1 MRAWLLVCIAIVL
14 AILWAVFDHLHPP
27 DRFVMAAGPENG
39 AYAQIAGKYQTVLA
53 RDRIQLDIVYTAGS
67 AENARLIAEGKVDAA
82 LLQGGI
88 TVPSATVEAVG
99 TIFYEPIVF
108 LIRRD
113 APIPRNPANWS
124 GLRIASGMPGS
135 GTEAAFRDFE
145 AAVGLRHEANTHVPM
160 PYAKAADAVERDEID
175 IATFVAP
182 VDAPYLIEAYGHL
195 SLGVLPLEHV
205 EAISRR
211 MEYAGVVT
219 VPAGG
224 MSLAPVLPPV
234 ERSLIALEARLA
246 VQVGLHPALVN
257 RLTMAAIELHG
268 RRGIITDPGR
278 FPSIE
283 GAGLVVNNTARQ
295 LILEGPSTWHDWLP
309 YWVAAQIN
317 RVLLLVLPFFF
328 VVVPLLRLIPALY
341 AYLMR
346 WRVWRY
352 YPEIRRVEEELASN
366 PSSDALAD
374 MQARLAEV
382 EDRLAAMRLPT
393 AYRQSQYDARLHLE
407 LVQNRL
413 SEIRQARM
421 QKEGSSNAP

>member
-1 MRAWLLVCIAIVL
+1 MRAWLLICFAVVVAIVW
-14 AILWAVFDHLHPP
+14 AIFAHLHPP
-27 DRFVMAAGPENG
+27 DRIVMAAGPENG
-39 AYAQIAGKYQTVLA
+39 AYAQIAGKYQEVLA
-53 RDRIQLDIVYTAGS
+53 RDGIHLEIAYTAGS
-67 AENARLIAEGKVDAA
+67 AENARLMAEGKVDAA

-88 TVPSATVEAVG
+88 AVPSDTVEAVG
-99 TIFYEPIVF
+99 TIFYEPMVF

-113 APIPRNPANWS
+113 APIQRNPANWS

-145 AAVGLRHEANTHVPM
+145 AAVGLRHDANTHVQM
-160 PYAKAADAVERDEID
+160 PYSEAAGAVLRNEID
-175 IATFVAP
+175 IAIFVAP

-195 SLGVLPLEHV
+195 SLGVLPLDHV

-234 ERSLIALEARLA
+234 ARTLVALEARLA
-246 VQVGLHPALVN
+246 VQAGLHPALVN
-257 RLTMAAIELHG
+257 RLAMAAIELHG
-268 RRGIITDPGR
+268 GRGIITDPGR

-328 VVVPLLRLIPALY
+328 VVVPLLRLIPAAY
-341 AYLMR
+341 AYVMR

-352 YPEIRRVEEELASN
+352 YPEIRRVEEELVNN
-366 PSSDALAD
+366 PSTDDLSD
-374 MQARLAEV
+374 MQVRLAEV

-413 SEIRQARM
+413 SEIRRTRLQAER
-421 QKEGSSNAP
+421 SSNAP

>member
-1 MRAWLLVCIAIVL
+1 MRSLLIACLALVVALAWTIFA
-14 AILWAVFDHLHPP
+14 HLHPP
-27 DRFVMAAGPENG
+27 GRMVMAAGPENG
-39 AYAQIAGKYQTVLA
+39 AYSEIAARYQAVLA
-53 RDRIQLDIVYTAGS
+53 RDGIELEIVHTAGS
-67 AENARLIAEGKVDAA
+67 AENARLIGEGKVDAA

-88 TVPSATVEAVG
+88 AVPGNRVEAVG
-99 TIFYEPIVF
+99 TIFFEPMVF
-108 LIRRD
+108 LVRRD

-135 GTEAAFRDFE
+135 GTDAAFRDFE
-145 AAVGLRHEANTHVPM
+145 AAVGLRHEANNHIAI
-160 PYAKAADAVERDEID
+160 PYSKAADAVLDKLVD
-175 IATFVAP
+175 IAVFVAP

-195 SLGVLPLEHV
+195 SLGVLPLDHV

-234 ERSLIALEARLA
+234 ARTQVALEARLA
-246 VQVGLHPALVN
+246 VRDGLHPALVN
-257 RLTMAAIELHG
+257 RLTMAAIELHS

-283 GAGLVVNNTARQ
+283 GTGLTVNNTARQ

-328 VVVPLLRLIPALY
+328 IVVPLLRLIPAAY

-352 YPEIRRVEEELASN
+352 YPEIRRVEDELANDPSMEELVA
-366 PSSDALAD
+366 
-374 MQARLAEV
+374 MRARLAEV
-382 EDRLAAMRLPT
+382 EARLASMRLPT

-407 LVQNRL
+407 LVQKRL
-413 SEIRQARM
+413 SEIRQDR
-421 QKEGSSNAP
+421 KS